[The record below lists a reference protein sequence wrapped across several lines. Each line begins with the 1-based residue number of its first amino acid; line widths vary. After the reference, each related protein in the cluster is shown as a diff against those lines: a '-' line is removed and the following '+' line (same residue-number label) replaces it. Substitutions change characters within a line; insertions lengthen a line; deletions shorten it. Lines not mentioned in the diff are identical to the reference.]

1 MFSNKSF
8 LALSIVAASLAL
20 ATVGRADNIS
30 YVHTSADTTGNFFVA
45 DVAATDTSIM
55 DGERVRDTGIIDH
68 TRVVTAPLPGA
79 FALFGSVLV
88 GGLGLSTWRRS
99 RSRRS
104 TTSVLS

>member
-1 MFSNKSF
+1 MFSKKRV
-8 LALSIVAASLAL
+8 LALCIVAASMAL
-20 ATVGRADNIS
+20 ATVGRADNIG
-30 YVHTSADTTGNFFVA
+30 YANTSADTTGDIFVA
-45 DVAATDTSIM
+45 DVAGTGTSVM
-55 DGERVRDTGIIDH
+55 DGERVRDTGIVDH

-88 GGLGLSTWRRS
+88 GGLGLSTWRRH

>member
-1 MFSNKSF
+1 MLSNKRV
-8 LALSIVAASLAL
+8 LALCIVGASMAL

-30 YVHTSADTTGNFFVA
+30 YVHTSAGNFFVA
-45 DVAATDTSIM
+45 DVAGTDASIM

-88 GGLGLSTWRRS
+88 GGLGLSTWRRH

>member
-1 MFSNKSF
+1 MLSNKRV
-8 LALSIVAASLAL
+8 LALCIVGASMAL

-30 YVHTSADTTGNFFVA
+30 YVHTSAGNFFVA
-45 DVAATDTSIM
+45 DVAGTVTSV